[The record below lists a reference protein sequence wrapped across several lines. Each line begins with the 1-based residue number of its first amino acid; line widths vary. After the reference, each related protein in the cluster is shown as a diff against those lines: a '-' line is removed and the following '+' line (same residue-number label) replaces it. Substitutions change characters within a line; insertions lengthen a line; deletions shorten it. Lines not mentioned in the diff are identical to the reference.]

1 MAEFPEV
8 YEEQAKIFKALG
20 HPARLMMVEA
30 MLENPKTVTE
40 LTNMVQLEMPTVSRH
55 LAVLKEAQVVK
66 AQKKANS
73 IIYSIEMTCL
83 K

>member
-30 MLENPKTVTE
+30 MLEILK
-40 LTNMVQLEMPTVSRH
+40 QLLSSQTWFSW
-55 LAVLKEAQVVK
+55 K
-66 AQKKANS
+66 
-73 IIYSIEMTCL
+73 CL
-83 K
+83 LFPDI

>member
-66 AQKKANS
+66 AQKMKR
-73 IIYSIEMTCL
+73 IKRMI
-83 K
+83 